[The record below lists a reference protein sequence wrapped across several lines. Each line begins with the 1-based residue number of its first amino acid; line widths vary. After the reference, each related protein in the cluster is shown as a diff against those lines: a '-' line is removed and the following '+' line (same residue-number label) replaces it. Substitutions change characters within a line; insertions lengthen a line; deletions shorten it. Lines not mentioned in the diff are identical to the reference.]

1 MEETDLETGAWLR
14 CDKRARPVWIH
25 LFPLLIDF
33 ETVAEFISFKLSL
46 SALSIALQFRMLSGG
61 VAVRYSSD
69 F

>member
-46 SALSIALQFRMLSGG
+46 SALSIVHQL
-61 VAVRYSSD
+61 
-69 F
+69 